1 MAEKE
6 GFEPSI
12 PLWGIHDFQSCAL
25 DQATRLLHVLFRLLS
40 FQIVSLHI
48 IKSSTILKE
57 THFLRG
63 FVSAQQTGKQIS
75 HALGVAAVLLRHG
88 GQRFPERGRRGVCRR
103 VEPLRQREFLR
114 IDAAKILRCRTQT
127 RAGGGRDAALARV
140 QEIFHLQLLLVRPLL
155 CRNAEQL
162 LAPGADALCKR
173 CVKRGPSRLGA
184 DALGEQIGQRVGL
197 RRCGRGRVCA
207 ARHTL
212 PDALKCAVVK
222 KNGIL
227 HLPYPRS
234 MLWPGLQK
242 RAKCAIITAETFPPE
257 ATIMARFFIAG
268 TNFPNGRAIIRGR
281 DADHIRVLRLRAG
294 DDIVICDGAGRDYK
308 CRLVQ
313 TLEHEAEAEVIE
325 VVPCKAEPTVRTTV
339 FAGLPKGERSDFLVQ
354 KCTEAGAAEIVFFS
368 CTRCVAKA
376 VNMEKKLERWQR
388 IAEEAAKQSG
398 RGIIPQV
405 RYEADFV
412 AVLNGALHT
421 DLPLFMYETG
431 ERETIRDAIEHTA
444 QPIAS
449 VAIIT
454 GPEGGFAEF
463 EADMARKLGMHI
475 CSMGERIL
483 RCETAPVVAL
493 TALMYGTGNL

>member
-1 MAEKE
+1 
-6 GFEPSI
+6 
-12 PLWGIHDFQSCAL
+12 
-25 DQATRLLHVLFRLLS
+25 
-40 FQIVSLHI
+40 
-48 IKSSTILKE
+48 
-57 THFLRG
+57 
-63 FVSAQQTGKQIS
+63 
-75 HALGVAAVLLRHG
+75 
-88 GQRFPERGRRGVCRR
+88 
-103 VEPLRQREFLR
+103 
-114 IDAAKILRCRTQT
+114 
-127 RAGGGRDAALARV
+127 
-140 QEIFHLQLLLVRPLL
+140 
-155 CRNAEQL
+155 
-162 LAPGADALCKR
+162 
-173 CVKRGPSRLGA
+173 
-184 DALGEQIGQRVGL
+184 
-197 RRCGRGRVCA
+197 
-207 ARHTL
+207 
-212 PDALKCAVVK
+212 
-222 KNGIL
+222 
-227 HLPYPRS
+227 
-234 MLWPGLQK
+234 
-242 RAKCAIITAETFPPE
+242 
-257 ATIMARFFIAG
+257 MARFFIAG

-325 VVPCKAEPTVRTTV
+325 VVPCKAEPTVLTTV

-354 KCTEAGAAEIVFFS
+354 KCTEAGASEIVFFS

-412 AVLNGALHT
+412 AVLNDALQT

-444 QPIAS
+444 SPIAS
-449 VAIIT
+449 AAIIT